1 MKRTSTMLAIAGLS
15 LMGVS
20 AANAGFSTISPSS
33 NPSEPDQAA
42 ILSHIYGG
50 TFTASGVDFTNGS
63 LTATRLDDDT
73 DTSFSGPITAPTTY
87 ETHTSLDVSLAFDGS
102 KYVLSRNGGIQ
113 FTSDPADNF
122 DGKDHQITYL
132 VTGPGVSGYAL
143 FFEDTKLINTDFDF
157 NDVVIASIPLPAA
170 LGSGLASMA
179 AMGAGMLI
187 RRARKTA

>member
-1 MKRTSTMLAIAGLS
+1 MLAIAGLS

-20 AANAGFSTISPSS
+20 AANAGFTTIGPTS
-33 NPSEPDQAA
+33 NPGEPNQAT

-50 TFTASGVDFTNGS
+50 TFVADGVNFTNGS
-63 LTATRLDDDT
+63 LTATRVDDDA
-73 DTSFSGPITAPTTY
+73 DQSFAGPITAPTAF
-87 ETHTSLDVSLAFDGS
+87 EKHTSLDVSLAFSGD

-113 FTSDPADNF
+113 FTSNPTDNF
-122 DGKDHQITYL
+122 DGKDHQISYL
-132 VTGPGVSGYAL
+132 VSGPGVSGYAL

-170 LGSGLASMA
+170 LGSGLVSLAG
-179 AMGAGMLI
+179 MGAGMLI